1 MLRRLIYISQST
13 IGSDLE
19 GLEAIVSSS
28 VRRNAQYEV
37 TGILWADGESFAQVL
52 EGDPSN
58 VGQTMDR
65 IRTDRRHTD
74 IEVLLDRPILSRQF
88 GNWSMRY
95 ATDDEASAHAT
106 AFMIGFAMGE
116 RTDLAKHLY
125 NIVLGS
131 DGQRA

>member
-1 MLRRLIYISQST
+1 M
-13 IGSDLE
+13 IGGDLE

-37 TGILWADGESFAQVL
+37 TGILWADGKSFAQVL

-58 VGQTMDR
+58 VGQTMGR
-65 IRTDRRHTD
+65 IRTDHRHTD
-74 IEVLLDRPILSRQF
+74 IEVLLDRPVRSRQF
-88 GNWSMRY
+88 GSWSMHH

-116 RTDLAKHLY
+116 RADLAKRLY
-125 NIVLGS
+125 DIVLGS